1 MSGFKFFPIHILIK
15 DLSFMIFYFLIMK
28 YNITNETYL
37 PETIKNN
44 PGVPNMSLWNI
55 ISVSIFYNLIP
66 IIISLIL
73 YFPFVYGLKELINN
87 KNIRLILT
95 GFILTLTTPIFS
107 LIMSNWKHN
116 EYYQVNAELI
126 AWTLCFT
133 ISIGFYY
140 IVNNRSEKSKELLKH
155 IG

>member
-1 MSGFKFFPIHILIK
+1 
-15 DLSFMIFYFLIMK
+15 
-28 YNITNETYL
+28 
-37 PETIKNN
+37 
-44 PGVPNMSLWNI
+44 
-55 ISVSIFYNLIP
+55 LIP